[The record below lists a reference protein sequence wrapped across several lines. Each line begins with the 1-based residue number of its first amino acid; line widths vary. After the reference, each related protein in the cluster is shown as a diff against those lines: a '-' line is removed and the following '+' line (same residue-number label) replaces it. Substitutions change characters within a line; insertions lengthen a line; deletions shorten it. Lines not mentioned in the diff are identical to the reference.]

1 MWRAAFLSL
10 LAVATTLCS
19 TGYVDGASAQESDA
33 ALAQELTNPL
43 ANLISVPIQTNHDN
57 GHGTGDGHKT
67 FTNVQPVIPIK
78 LSPDLN
84 LISRTIV
91 PIVWD
96 QGDLSPTGPSG
107 NQTGFGDIV
116 QSLFFSPSQPKTVGS
131 LGNLVWGVGPVAVL
145 PTGNPHPL
153 LGSGKWGLGP
163 TGVVLFMN
171 GGWTYGA
178 LANHVWD
185 VAGKGDRA
193 DVSATF
199 LQPFLS
205 YTTKTAWT
213 YTINSESLYDWEGG
227 NWAIPINAMVAKLT
241 SIGGQK
247 VSLQGGVRYW
257 AESPTG
263 GPDDLGYRFAVTF
276 LFPSKSGP

>member
-1 MWRAAFLSL
+1 MRRIAFLSL
-10 LAVATTLCS
+10 VVAATALCS
-19 TGYVDGASAQESDA
+19 LGYAGDASALESDA

-43 ANLISVPIQTNHDN
+43 ANLISMPIQTNYDD
-57 GHGTGDGHKT
+57 GFGTGNGHKT

-78 LSPDLN
+78 LNPDWN
-84 LISRTIV
+84 MISRTIV

-96 QGDLSPTGPSG
+96 QVDLSPVGPSG
-107 NQTGFGDIV
+107 KQAGFGDIV
-116 QSLFFSPSQPKTVGS
+116 QSLFFSPSQPNAVGS
-131 LGNLVWGVGPVAVL
+131 LGNMVWGVGPVAVL
-145 PTGNPHPL
+145 PTGNADPL

-163 TGVVLFMN
+163 TAVVLFMN
-171 GGWTYGA
+171 SGWTYGV

-185 VAGKGDRA
+185 VAGKGDRVH
-193 DVSATF
+193 VSASF

-213 YTINSESLYDWEGG
+213 YTINSESAYDFEGG
-227 NWAIPINAMVAKLT
+227 NWAIPINAMISKLT

-247 VSLQGGVRYW
+247 ISLQGGVRYW
-257 AESPTG
+257 AASPTG

-276 LFPSKSGP
+276 LFPTKSGS

>member
-1 MWRAAFLSL
+1 MGRIAVLS
-10 LAVATTLCS
+10 LAVAVMALCS
-19 TGYVDGASAQESDA
+19 IGHSGGAQAQESDS

-43 ANLISVPIQTNHDN
+43 ANLISVPIQTNYDD
-57 GHGTGDGHKT
+57 GYGTGDGHKT

-78 LSPDLN
+78 LNPDWN

-96 QGDLSPTGPSG
+96 QGDLSPAGPSG
-107 NQTGFGDIV
+107 NQAGFGDIV
-116 QSLFFSPSQPKTVGS
+116 QSLFFSPSQPKAVPS
-131 LGNLVWGVGPVAVL
+131 LGNLVWGVGPVAVI
-145 PTGNPHPL
+145 PTGNSDPL

-163 TGVVLFMN
+163 TAVVLFMN
-171 GGWTYGA
+171 SGWTYGA

-185 VAGKGDRA
+185 VAGKGNRA

-247 VSLQGGVRYW
+247 VSLQGGIRYW
-257 AESPTG
+257 ATSPTG
-263 GPDDLGYRFAVTF
+263 GPDDIGYRFAVTF
-276 LFPSKSGP
+276 LFPAKSRP